1 MTTHNWEIRQAKKS
15 DLAEVI
21 LLERETVTA
30 PHWSAAGYASL
41 LRPESGVRRC
51 VYIARQ
57 AYGLGGF
64 AIGSVV
70 GSAPDAEAELESV
83 VVANDL
89 RRQGLGSALCRVV
102 MEWSHREGATA
113 ITLEVR
119 AASPWALRLY
129 GGLGFVAIGRRPGYY
144 HDPADDAVVMR
155 CALYGALSG
164 GIRSHAGQSAR

>member
-1 MTTHNWEIRQAKKS
+1 MTTHNWEIRRAHEN

-21 LLERETVTA
+21 LLERETATA
-30 PHWSAAGYASL
+30 PHWSAAQYAGL
-41 LRPESGVRRC
+41 LGSESGTRRC
-51 VYIARQ
+51 LYVARQ

-64 AIGSVV
+64 AIASLIGSP
-70 GSAPDAEAELESV
+70 PDAEAELESV

-89 RRQGLGSALCRVV
+89 RRQGLGSALCRAV
-102 MEWSHREGATA
+102 MEWSHREGAAA

-144 HDPADDAVVMR
+144 RDPADDAIVMR
-155 CALYGALSG
+155 CALYGALGASPA
-164 GIRSHAGQSAR
+164 AGDV